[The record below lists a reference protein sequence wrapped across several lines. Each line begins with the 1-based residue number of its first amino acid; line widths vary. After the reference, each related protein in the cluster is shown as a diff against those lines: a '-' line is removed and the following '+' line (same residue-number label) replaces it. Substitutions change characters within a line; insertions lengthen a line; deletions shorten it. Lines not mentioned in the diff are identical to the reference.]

1 MKFSIYRIIGNAL
14 PPRHSIRNNIR
25 TSEYIVR
32 HEPMFGNC
40 RRFWILNRLTDETE
54 KRRITSML
62 IANGEQ
68 LVDLPFEPQ
77 RHYHAFL
84 DATGLPQRVKS
95 SVANDVVQ
103 NESPLIQEWILRHKS
118 QALVSVN
125 AARNFALSL
134 GRKSY
139 DWTVV
144 LDGGVMFTESGWRE
158 FVEAISEVRSAKFGV
173 IRMHRVYDWKDVSR
187 LLQSRQHV
195 VARERLVA
203 DLNEEPQIAFHRS
216 STEVFDEGLRY
227 GHRNKAELLAR
238 LAVPGPWQKW
248 SPSPWEASNPLPAP
262 NKGSFVPAGWV
273 IRLPTDSTAEVT
285 HKLSGES
292 SRFSAR
298 FKGVARRSFNVD
310 LLLARS
316 RRSISTEF
324 LTDCIGRKTSATTP
338 SIEAL
343 ATNMLSAQDRFVTDK
358 AVLPPGGNI
367 HDYYSTAPYWSP
379 DGKYHDGVL
388 QAQPNSDNDPTSGRF
403 DRFSFMQ
410 FTSRVYGL
418 AVCGRVLGQKEHF
431 ERASE
436 LVRLWLIN
444 SATRMTA
451 TARYAQ
457 VIPNT
462 TVINPAGIVEFRQ
475 LSLIPYAIKILADE
489 QHISGHDLSAL
500 RHWFAE
506 FLQDCHSINLI
517 RNALN
522 QENNIG
528 TWATAVFCSSAL
540 FSDSFDRAFALARS
554 SSVRLSKQLGHFS
567 IQTAEV
573 ERTRP
578 LHYSLFNL
586 GAWWMVV
593 RLAKEFD
600 IHLNRF
606 CGVRQESLR
615 GAIEFCSVNRER
627 FPDYSERREA
637 FDHWIE
643 LLEKMFNWDQP
654 SRDII
659 TVNDVDLG
667 LPPVV
672 FV

>member
-1 MKFSIYRIIGNAL
+1 
-14 PPRHSIRNNIR
+14 
-25 TSEYIVR
+25 
-32 HEPMFGNC
+32 
-40 RRFWILNRLTDETE
+40 
-54 KRRITSML
+54 
-62 IANGEQ
+62 
-68 LVDLPFEPQ
+68 
-77 RHYHAFL
+77 
-84 DATGLPQRVKS
+84 
-95 SVANDVVQ
+95 
-103 NESPLIQEWILRHKS
+103 
-118 QALVSVN
+118 
-125 AARNFALSL
+125 
-134 GRKSY
+134 
-139 DWTVV
+139 
-144 LDGGVMFTESGWRE
+144 
-158 FVEAISEVRSAKFGV
+158 
-173 IRMHRVYDWKDVSR
+173 MHRVYDWKDVSR
-187 LLQSRQHV
+187 LLQTRQHG
-195 VARERLVA
+195 VAGERVLL
-203 DLNEEPQIAFHRS
+203 DSSEEPQIAFHRN
-216 STEVFDEGLRY
+216 STEAFDEGLRY

-248 SPSPWEASNPLPAP
+248 SPSPWEASNSLPAP
-262 NKGSFVPAGWV
+262 NKGSFVRAGWV

-285 HKLSGES
+285 SKLSGES
-292 SRFSAR
+292 SRFNAR

-316 RRSISTEF
+316 RRSIPTEF
-324 LTDCIGRKTSATTP
+324 LTDCTGHNTSATTP
-338 SIEAL
+338 DIEAF
-343 ATNMLSAQDRFVTDK
+343 ATDMLSAHDRFVTDK
-358 AVLPPGGNI
+358 AVLPPSGNI

-379 DGKYHDGVL
+379 DGRYHDGVL
-388 QAQPNSDNDPTSGRF
+388 QAQLNSDSDPASGRF
-403 DRFSFMQ
+403 DRFSLMQ

-418 AVCGRVLGQKEHF
+418 AFCGRVLDREEYF
-431 ERASE
+431 DRASE

-444 SATRMTA
+444 SATRMSA

-457 VIPNT
+457 VVPNT
-462 TVINPAGIVEFRQ
+462 TAVNPAGMVEFRQ
-475 LSLIPYAIKILADE
+475 LSLLPYAIKILADE
-489 QHISGHDLSAL
+489 RHISGDELSVL
-500 RHWFAE
+500 RCWFAE
-506 FLQDCHSINLI
+506 FLQDCQSVNLI

-540 FSDSFDRAFALARS
+540 FSGSFDRAFSLARS

-615 GAIEFCSVNRER
+615 GAIGFCSDNRER
-627 FPDYSERREA
+627 FSDYAERREA

-643 LLEKMFNWDQP
+643 LLVRMFNWDQP
-654 SRDII
+654 TRDIV
-659 TVNDVDLG
+659 TVSDVDLG